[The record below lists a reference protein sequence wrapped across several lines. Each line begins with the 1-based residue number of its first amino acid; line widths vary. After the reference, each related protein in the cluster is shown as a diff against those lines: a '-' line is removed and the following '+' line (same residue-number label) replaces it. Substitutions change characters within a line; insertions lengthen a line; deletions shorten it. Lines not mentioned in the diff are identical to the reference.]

1 MGATL
6 QKLDDAPILI
16 VTYEGVL
23 DLKVV
28 EAVAPQIAQ
37 VLRDSPVTIYGVVD
51 LRGASFEFTEMI
63 RILYHQSRS
72 VQGTLS
78 GEGDRV
84 VLVGSHPLI
93 RIFRKL
99 FRLEEFGGRIIPIF
113 SDMDDALAAVRAQI
127 VAEAG
132 ANSSESTENRA

>member
-6 QKLDDAPILI
+6 RKLDDAPILI

-23 DLKVV
+23 DLKAV
-28 EAVAPQIAQ
+28 EEIAPQIAQ
-37 VLRDSPVTIYGVVD
+37 VLRESSATIYGIVD
-51 LRGASFEFTEMI
+51 LRAASLEFADMF

-78 GEGDRV
+78 SEGDRV

-113 SDMDDALAAVRAQI
+113 SDMDYALAAVRARI
-127 VAEAG
+127 AAEAG
-132 ANSSESTENRA
+132 VNSSESAENRA

>member
-6 QKLDDAPILI
+6 RKLDDAPILI
-16 VTYEGVL
+16 VTYEGIL
-23 DLKVV
+23 DLKTV
-28 EAVAPQIAQ
+28 EEVAPQIAQ
-37 VLRDSPVTIYGVVD
+37 VLRESPVPIYGIVD
-51 LRGASFEFTEMI
+51 LRTASLEFPDLF

-78 GEGDRV
+78 SEGDHV

-99 FRLEEFGGRIIPIF
+99 FRLEEFGGRVIPIF
-113 SDMDDALAAVRAQI
+113 SDMDDALAAVRARI
-127 VAEAG
+127 AADLG
-132 ANSSESTENRA
+132 AASSETP

>member
-6 QKLDDAPILI
+6 RKLDDAPILI

-23 DLKVV
+23 DLKTV
-28 EAVAPQIAQ
+28 EIIAPQIAQ
-37 VLRDSPVTIYGVVD
+37 VLRDSPVPIYGIVD
-51 LRGASFEFTEMI
+51 LRTASMEFSEMF

-72 VQGTLS
+72 ELGTLS
-78 GEGDRV
+78 SEGDRV

-113 SDMDDALAAVRAQI
+113 SDMDDALAAVRSRIA
-127 VAEAG
+127 AEADG
-132 ANSSESTENRA
+132 ESSESTENRA

>member
-1 MGATL
+1 MGATIR
-6 QKLDDAPILI
+6 KFDDAPILL

-23 DLKVV
+23 DLKAV
-28 EAVAPQIAQ
+28 EEIAPQIAQ
-37 VLRDSPVTIYGVVD
+37 VLRESPVTIYGIVD
-51 LRGASFEFTEMI
+51 VRAATIEFSEMI

-72 VQGTLS
+72 EVGTLS
-78 GEGDRV
+78 SEGDHV

-113 SDMDDALAAVRAQI
+113 SDIDDALAAVRTRIAT
-127 VAEAG
+127 EAG
-132 ANSSESTENRA
+132 AGASESAENRA